1 PLRLDPFVQP
11 GTPDPAAPIAAAGT
25 AALNPNAPTPIPLP
39 DEPRLGGVVIIQEE
53 PPTPPSATGTA
64 AFLDAAPATEGD
76 AATAAATTAAPA
88 VETATGDDA
97 APATAAA
104 TTTEEVDHAS
114 VEATGSFLA
123 DLPTLDSPDV
133 ARQVPGPTIQILTE
147 DLPATLEAAET
158 GLAAAAD
165 QIAAAGEELRA
176 AVDPTLAAYSGTVTN
191 TNTPPIVAG
200 GFSDDLPDFN
210 SPIPTD
216 IGQPAPAPTTT
227 PDAPAT
233 LAEPVSAVPAERA
246 AALTPAAT
254 SAMDI
259 AAPTPDDYELPA
271 FDPTPGLA
279 TGAAG
284 GTPIPPPARDPNARR
299 PVQAVSLITIGVRDM
314 AASIRFYEALGWQRA
329 ARGKYDQ
336 TAFFQLQGQI
346 LALYPMQ
353 DQLREQNM
361 AGAIPAPGGI
371 TLALHV
377 SDKADV
383 WSVYQR
389 FIDAGGTSLRPPAEM
404 ASGAVSSYVAD
415 PDGNPWEISWVPQFR
430 IDAEGGLWLP

>member
-1 PLRLDPFVQP
+1 NIFK
-11 GTPDPAAPIAAAGT
+11 
-25 AALNPNAPTPIPLP
+25 NAK
-39 DEPRLGGVVIIQEE
+39 V
-53 PPTPPSATGTA
+53 STGTA
-64 AFLDAAPATEGD
+64 AFLDATPAATEGD
-76 AATAAATTAAPA
+76 P
-88 VETATGDDA
+88 
-97 APATAAA
+97 APATATAPESDAATGDAAPAA

-133 ARQVPGPTIQILTE
+133 ARPVPGPTIQILTE
-147 DLPATLEAAET
+147 DLPATLEAAQT
-158 GLAAAAD
+158 GLDAVVD
-165 QIAAAGEELRA
+165 QAAAAGEELRA

-210 SPIPTD
+210 SPIPAETL
-216 IGQPAPAPTTT
+216 QPTPSVPT
-227 PDAPAT
+227 
-233 LAEPVSAVPAERA
+233 EPVPASVVPAERA

-254 SAMDI
+254 PGVDI
-259 AAPTPDDYELPA
+259 AAPTPSDYELPA

-279 TGAAG
+279 AAG
-284 GTPIPPPARDPNARR
+284 TPVPPPARDPNARR